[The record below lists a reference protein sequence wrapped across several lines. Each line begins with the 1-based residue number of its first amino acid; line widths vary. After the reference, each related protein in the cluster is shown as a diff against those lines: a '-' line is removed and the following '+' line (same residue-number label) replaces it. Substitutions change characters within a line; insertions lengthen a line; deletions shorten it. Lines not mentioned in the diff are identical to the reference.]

1 MLLFC
6 VDCVLFS
13 GVSSAGVVILPN
25 GVLGFGIVVGF
36 GVVVEFPVV
45 VGFGVRFRVVVGV
58 VGVEGLRQH
67 LGSEG
72 EDQFD

>member
-45 VGFGVRFRVVVGV
+45 VG
-58 VGVEGLRQH
+58 LYMLKHMQSKYILKH
-67 LGSEG
+67 C
-72 EDQFD
+72 

>member
-13 GVSSAGVVILPN
+13 GVSSAGAVILPN
-25 GVLGFGIVVGF
+25 GVLGFGIVVRF
-36 GVVVEFPVV
+36 GVVIPFPVV

-58 VGVEGLRQH
+58 EGLRQH
-67 LGSEG
+67 LGSEC
-72 EDQFD
+72 EDKFDKH

>member
-13 GVSSAGVVILPN
+13 GVSSVGAVILPN
-25 GVLGFGIVVGF
+25 GVLGFGIVVRF
-36 GVVVEFPVV
+36 GVVIQFPVV

-58 VGVEGLRQH
+58 EGLRQH
-67 LGSEG
+67 LGSES